1 MKKKGDPPSGKGLQQ
16 PTIAESLVSAKEKS
30 ASVLTLNSTT
40 KSSGDILDE
49 LFAVDSD
56 PCDDVCNPKDGSTEQ
71 VTAGGGSQHSI
82 VSYSTPPLAA
92 IEEGELQSSTLNPSP
107 DELLSPVPH
116 SAYSP
121 SAGPS
126 SNASLPVGGLSGR
139 KLSLKRKRQSPGG
152 SAGVDGSEV
161 LEDTN
166 SLLQSQHSTCSLHE
180 EQVHFE
186 PNEESEASADSDFP
200 MIVWKG
206 NSHRPTN
213 RLHSSDQVGEDE
225 EADKGRMDTSEDRT
239 CDFVSPSIIAN
250 EKEVSLAEQD
260 SSGVRHSESLL
271 DITNRLHSSPR
282 KGQLQEADY
291 SMLEK
296 TDSELLSGSRPQPTP
311 LKQALTNI
319 PKAIAL
325 LDTTPDTVDLTGK

>member
-56 PCDDVCNPKDGSTEQ
+56 PCDDV
-71 VTAGGGSQHSI
+71 
-82 VSYSTPPLAA
+82 SYSTPPLAA

-126 SNASLPVGGLSGR
+126 SDTSVPVGGLSGK

-166 SLLQSQHSTCSLHE
+166 SLLQSQHSTCSLRE

-200 MIVWKG
+200 MVVWKG

-213 RLHSSDQVGEDE
+213 RLHSSDQVGKDEE